1 MSSPCTA
8 YQQSTP
14 WWVDQDPKKVAEV
27 RALSIEKLFMH
38 VNSLSLNHDHLKR
51 TDPGLLYALWQVGE
65 EKLDA
70 LKEHKRSVRDKRDLE
85 LWREMLRQK
94 MERKLEEKADL
105 ARLEREHQEDHLC
118 NKPDRYQSRSITK
131 PDSKPHGGPL

>member
-27 RALSIEKLFMH
+27 RALPIKKLFMH
-38 VNSLSLNHDHLKR
+38 ANSLSLNHDHLKQ

-70 LKEHKRSVRDKRDLE
+70 LKEHKRSVRDERDLE
-85 LWREMLRQK
+85 SWREMPS
-94 MERKLEEKADL
+94 EDGAELEEKADL

-118 NKPDRYQSRSITK
+118 NKPDSYQSRSITK
-131 PDSKPHGGPL
+131 PDPKPHGGPL